1 MKHLEKRMHDL
12 EELMFGVVLQTKAEI
27 MAIRDIL
34 IESNLVSAKRW
45 DDMVREYQSSYS
57 SFKVVKEL
65 EKRSTSEPL
74 EKLVTQSPRSI
85 EKENDPI

>member
-1 MKHLEKRMHDL
+1 MKHLEKRMRDL

-45 DDMVREYQSSYS
+45 DDTVREYQSSYS
-57 SFKVVKEL
+57 SFKVVKDL
-65 EKRSTSEPL
+65 EKRSTSRPL
-74 EKLVTQSPRSI
+74 EKPVTQSPRST
-85 EKENDPI
+85 EKENDPV